1 MESDRQDTNFD
12 KLLNPTSKIPKAWK
26 KVKDGLYRKE
36 FIWIVRS
43 PKNPL
48 NKIKIRIDLHKTS
61 QQLPNGKYHW
71 HVLVLVVDKDE
82 KWKESSAHVK
92 DKNHNPIDSL
102 KVAKEVGDHLIT
114 HAFY

>member
-36 FIWIVRS
+36 FIFIVGN
-43 PKNPL
+43 PKNL
-48 NKIKIRIDLHKTS
+48 RNVMKVRIDLHKTS
-61 QQLPNGKYHW
+61 QQLPDGKYHW
-71 HVLVLVVDKDE
+71 HVLVFFIDKDE
-82 KWKESSAHVK
+82 RFVEERSVVTDRS
-92 DKNHNPIDSL
+92 HNPIDSL